1 MKALLYA
8 IIIVFISSQSVMATN
23 KKINSDTV
31 TTPVP
36 NKKVKK
42 VKKTQ
47 VTHWF
52 YKLLGQ
58 LKDYE
63 RHCKCLK
70 SM

>member
-31 TTPVP
+31 TTQVP

-42 VKKTQ
+42 VKKTHKKIEGKKIPI
-47 VTHWF
+47 TN
-52 YKLLGQ
+52 K
-58 LKDYE
+58 K
-63 RHCKCLK
+63 
-70 SM
+70 

>member
-42 VKKTQ
+42 VKKTHKKIEGKKIPI
-47 VTHWF
+47 TN
-52 YKLLGQ
+52 K
-58 LKDYE
+58 K
-63 RHCKCLK
+63 
-70 SM
+70 